1 MLLELLRYLFRDPKF
16 ISAVVLIV
24 TMILNYF
31 IADKAIVTAIIAILT
46 AILGLLG
53 VVSSVRAYR
62 ARGGPKNLA

>member
-16 ISAVVLIV
+16 VSAVVLIV

-31 IADKAIVTAIIAILT
+31 ITDKAIVTAIIAILT

-62 ARGGPKNLA
+62 ASKP